1 MNNTLVV
8 KNMDGKDIKINVID
22 IIEDTELNK
31 EYICYSIEDMDNV
44 FISHL
49 VKDENGYKLET
60 VTLEEKNNIEQV
72 ISQDISGESNE

>member
-22 IIEDTELNK
+22 IIEDTKLEK
-31 EYICYSIEDMDNV
+31 QFICYSIEDMDNV
-44 FISHL
+44 FISNL
-49 VKDENGYKLET
+49 VKEQDGYKLET

-72 ISQDISGESNE
+72 MSQDITGESNE

>member
-31 EYICYSIEDMDNV
+31 EYICYSIGDMDNV
-44 FISHL
+44 FVSRL
-49 VKDENGYKLET
+49 VRNDTGYQLET

-72 ISQDISGESNE
+72 MNQNIAGEGNE

>member
-22 IIEDTELNK
+22 IIEDTKLDK
-31 EYICYSIEDMDNV
+31 QFICYSIDDMDNV
-44 FISHL
+44 FISSL
-49 VKDENGYKLET
+49 VNDQDGYKLET

-72 ISQDISGESNE
+72 MSQDITGESNE